1 MIPLFRYSGYP
12 ETGNSWI
19 YPEDYVVCGKRH
31 EEDYFTGTTSL
42 ANRQTTP
49 EVTMLR
55 EIFEILLAIIVIWL
69 IWKFI
74 QRYLML

>member
-1 MIPLFRYSGYP
+1 
-12 ETGNSWI
+12 
-19 YPEDYVVCGKRH
+19 
-31 EEDYFTGTTSL
+31 L
-42 ANRQTTP
+42 ANHQTSP
-49 EVTMLR
+49 EATMLR